1 MCGKME
7 KGSQQGSRMREG
19 RTSQEEK
26 TRQRQKQELKTGK
39 KVAGARVLLKGNQR
53 E

>member
-1 MCGKME
+1 MWEDGERIPVGK
-7 KGSQQGSRMREG
+7 QNEG
-19 RTSQEEK
+19 RENFTGGENR
-26 TRQRQKQELKTGK
+26 TRQRKELKIGK